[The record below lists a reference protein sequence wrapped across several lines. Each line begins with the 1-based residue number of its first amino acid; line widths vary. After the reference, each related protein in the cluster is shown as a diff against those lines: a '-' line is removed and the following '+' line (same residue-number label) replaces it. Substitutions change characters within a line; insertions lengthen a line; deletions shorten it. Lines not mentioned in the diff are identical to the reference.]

1 MNTINILN
9 EGLKER
15 YLKDINNTS
24 VKNKSKNYVE
34 SFKKPRSAKH
44 LKESVEDNKQQEVDL
59 ENRLIDYFN
68 KNQFNAYDELYA
80 YRLPSGN
87 FNLSFDINWGD
98 WKHEHLRADYLVK
111 EFISENAD
119 LTLVDIWDE
128 PGPDTREDVY
138 DAKHVYIIS
147 QEI

>member
-1 MNTINILN
+1 MKFRN
-9 EGLKER
+9 
-15 YLKDINNTS
+15 S
-24 VKNKSKNYVE
+24 NKSY
-34 SFKKPRSAKH
+34 
-44 LKESVEDNKQQEVDL
+44 DKQQEIDL

-80 YRLPSGN
+80 YKLPNGN

-128 PGPDTREDVY
+128 PGPDTGEDVY

-147 QEI
+147 QEL